1 MIAPARIA
9 AYDILKAISAGNDL
23 PAAIAASRAT
33 LADDRD
39 RALAADIATGVQ
51 RWRAALDHLIV
62 EFSKRRL
69 DRLDSQVVE
78 ILRLSLYQLLHLTR
92 VPAAAVVDDAVDLTR
107 RAGKKSAAGF
117 VNAVLRN
124 VSRQRREL
132 PLPKRPDDISNRE
145 SVLDYFSITLS
156 HPRWLAARWLDRYGV
171 DATEAWLLFNN
182 TAAPL
187 TLRVNTLRI
196 DAADL
201 VKRLDDEDVRVRPA
215 A

>member
-92 VPAAAVVDDAVDLTR
+92 VPAAAVVDDAVNLAR

-117 VNAVLRN
+117 VNAVLRTM
-124 VSRQRREL
+124 SRQRRHL
-132 PLPKRPDDISNRE
+132 PLPLRPDDPGDPGDRDA
-145 SVLDYFSITLS
+145 VLDYFSITLS
-156 HPRWLAARWLDRYGV
+156 HPRWLAARWLDRYGFA
-171 DATEAWLLFNN
+171 ATETWLQFNN
-182 TAAPL
+182 SAAPL
-187 TLRVNTLRI
+187 TLRVNPLRI

-201 VKRLDDEDVRVRPA
+201 
-215 A
+215 